1 MYALYGYLFRIP
13 TKHHYIECNQ
23 SSAFCDTEE
32 GIYDK
37 YVCMYV
43 ARKTTEKEETKT
55 KRSVIIFKR
64 MPDTLPVLRTCFLPE
79 LEPVPQPIRNSI

>member
-43 ARKTTEKEETKT
+43 AVRDEKNNRKRRNKNET
-55 KRSVIIFKR
+55 
-64 MPDTLPVLRTCFLPE
+64 
-79 LEPVPQPIRNSI
+79 